1 MVTGWKRGPDS
12 PFGVV
17 TVWCGHC
24 LVWSLS
30 GVITVWCGHCLVCS
44 EVSHFNPSAPTSNQ
58 APVLCRMEN
67 EKGWAQLGV
76 QIDITQKE
84 TDKCSFLRGWGGG
97 GRNLQCLRIP
107 FRRHRYTHTI
117 VTSCYRGWVWILNP
131 AYDNYTIKA
140 TECLPFIT
148 LHLDYSHYM
157 LHVYLCIYKL

>member
-1 MVTGWKRGPDS
+1 MEKRS
-12 PFGVV
+12 RF
-17 TVWCGHC
+17 TLWCGHC

-30 GVITVWCGHCLVCS
+30 GVITVWCDHCLVCS

-97 GRNLQCLRIP
+97 GEGISNASESHSEDI
-107 FRRHRYTHTI
+107 
-117 VTSCYRGWVWILNP
+117 
-131 AYDNYTIKA
+131 D
-140 TECLPFIT
+140 T
-148 LHLDYSHYM
+148 LTQ
-157 LHVYLCIYKL
+157 

>member
-1 MVTGWKRGPDS
+1 MWS
-12 PFGVV
+12 LSGVV
-17 TVWCGHC
+17 TVWCDHC

-30 GVITVWCGHCLVCS
+30 GVVTVWCGHCLVCS

-97 GRNLQCLRIP
+97 GG
-107 FRRHRYTHTI
+107 
-117 VTSCYRGWVWILNP
+117 RGEESAMPQNP
-131 AYDNYTIKA
+131 IQKT
-140 TECLPFIT
+140 
-148 LHLDYSHYM
+148 
-157 LHVYLCIYKL
+157 